1 MKFNKDKF
9 RRNAPHAIRKA
20 LPESH
25 RDVLDGMEVDRCE
38 IEYTVDGEEYYLFP
52 VYAEW
57 CEVEK

>member
-1 MKFNKDKF
+1 MKFSKDKF

-38 IEYTVDGEEYYLFP
+38 ITYTVDGEEFELYP
-52 VYAEW
+52 VEPDW
-57 CEVEK
+57 CE

>member
-1 MKFNKDKF
+1 MKFSKDKF

-25 RDVLDGMEVDRCE
+25 RDVLDGMEVTRDTL
-38 IEYTVDGEEYYLFP
+38 EYQVDGEEYYLFL